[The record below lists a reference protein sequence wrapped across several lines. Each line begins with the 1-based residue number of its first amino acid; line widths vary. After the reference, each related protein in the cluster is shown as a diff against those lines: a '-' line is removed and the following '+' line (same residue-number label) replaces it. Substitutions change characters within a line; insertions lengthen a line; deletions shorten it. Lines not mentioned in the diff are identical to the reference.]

1 MGFRKSYY
9 IHRIALISGKT
20 LITHLHIQFVVDLKL
35 YKIKNMDF
43 QVKFDRLE
51 NTVNKILEILQSER
65 PPSDVKWLSEAQAMQ
80 ILNLSKRGIADI
92 RRKNLIRC
100 SSATGRNFLYYK
112 PDLDKYIYDYSG
124 VRKSRKVEFSDTDT
138 R

>member
-1 MGFRKSYY
+1 MSD
-9 IHRIALISGKT
+9 IQVQLDRIEQMT
-20 LITHLHIQFVVDLKL
+20 T
-35 YKIKNMDF
+35 
-43 QVKFDRLE
+43 
-51 NTVNKILEILQSER
+51 KILETLQAER
-65 PPSDVKWLSEAQAMQ
+65 PPLDVKWLSEAQAMQ

-124 VRKSRKVEFSDTDT
+124 VRKPRKVEFSDTDT

>member
-1 MGFRKSYY
+1 
-9 IHRIALISGKT
+9 
-20 LITHLHIQFVVDLKL
+20 
-35 YKIKNMDF
+35 MDF

>member
-1 MGFRKSYY
+1 LD
-9 IHRIALISGKT
+9 RIEKT
-20 LITHLHIQFVVDLKL
+20 TA
-35 YKIKNMDF
+35 
-43 QVKFDRLE
+43 
-51 NTVNKILEILQSER
+51 KILETLNSER
-65 PPSDVKWLSEAQAMQ
+65 PPADVKWLSELQAMQ

-112 PDLDKYIYDYSG
+112 PDLDRYVYEYSG
-124 VRKSRKVEFSDTDT
+124 VKRRKKEEFTDTDS